1 MLALPKLRRLS
12 SDSANDAISSVI
24 AGSGAL
30 QLELVEL
37 LPLHREDECDGL
49 ELKFVLG
56 VRAMRNILGRA
67 ALASVVILASNGWFL
82 AAADSSGSSILEP
95 ASGAMLGAYYGA
107 GNLAQ
112 TTAKL
117 GRTPAVHLTYYA
129 WADDWTGAVTKADLA
144 AGRIP
149 LVNWEPH
156 KVDFTKIVDG
166 SRCHDSSACKRLK
179 STWEEVLPGRCSGD
193 EW

>member
-1 MLALPKLRRLS
+1 MLALAKLRRLS

-67 ALASVVILASNGWFL
+67 ALASVVILASNGWL
-82 AAADSSGSSILEP
+82 PGAANGSGSSILEP
-95 ASGAMLGAYYGA
+95 AAGALLGAYYGA

-117 GRTPAVHLTYYA
+117 GRTPAVHLTY
-129 WADDWTGAVTKADLA
+129 
-144 AGRIP
+144 
-149 LVNWEPH
+149 
-156 KVDFTKIVDG
+156 
-166 SRCHDSSACKRLK
+166 
-179 STWEEVLPGRCSGD
+179 
-193 EW
+193 